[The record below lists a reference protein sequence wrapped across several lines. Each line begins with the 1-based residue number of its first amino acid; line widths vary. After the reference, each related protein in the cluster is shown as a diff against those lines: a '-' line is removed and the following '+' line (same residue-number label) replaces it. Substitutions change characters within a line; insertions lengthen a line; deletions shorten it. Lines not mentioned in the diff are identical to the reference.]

1 MDDKYMK
8 AIDVASELNLYLKVV
23 TSTKSFENYNSFFNI
38 YSDSEEP
45 CRRIVVL
52 TPYEQLEEV
61 VDEDPSKPIE
71 IYKIIDGNMWI
82 AEYHLLF
89 SISKIN
95 LKDIYI
101 SKEAFEKLSGI

>member
-1 MDDKYMK
+1 LEDNYIK
-8 AIDVASELNLYLKVV
+8 AIDAASELNLYLKVV

-52 TPYEQLEEV
+52 TPYKQLEEV
-61 VDEDPSKPIE
+61 VDEDPSKPVE

-82 AEYHLLF
+82 AEYPLLC
-89 SISKIN
+89 SVSKIN

-101 SKEAFEKLSGI
+101 SKEAFEKLSRI

>member
-52 TPYEQLEEV
+52 TPFEQLEEV

-71 IYKIIDGNMWI
+71 KYKIMDGNMWI
-82 AEYHLLF
+82 DEYPLLF
-89 SISKIN
+89 IPSKIK
-95 LKDIYI
+95 LEDIYI
-101 SKEAFEKLSGI
+101 SREAYKMLRKK